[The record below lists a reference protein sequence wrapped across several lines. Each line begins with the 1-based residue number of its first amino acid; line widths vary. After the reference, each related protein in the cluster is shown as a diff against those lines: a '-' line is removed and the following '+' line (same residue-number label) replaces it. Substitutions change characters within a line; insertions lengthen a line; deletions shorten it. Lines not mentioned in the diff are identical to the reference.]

1 MCSGKG
7 TCKGQICSCRES
19 YYGAA
24 CEYKIHECIVEIE
37 VPKTASTPKGKLRVP
52 AKDRRYDTVIAK
64 PNGQDKTMNVIV
76 PTGVIPLSVPVA
88 QSNNTLHA
96 DKVYILERAK
106 DKVLEL
112 RTRVRPLVQTKL
124 AMPAIQGDNTI
135 TVYTPFDKLAKG
147 SALIIGDGVVQIKAE
162 GVKASEKR

>member
-1 MCSGKG
+1 
-7 TCKGQICSCRES
+7 
-19 YYGAA
+19 
-24 CEYKIHECIVEIE
+24 
-37 VPKTASTPKGKLRVP
+37 
-52 AKDRRYDTVIAK
+52 
-64 PNGQDKTMNVIV
+64 MNVIV
-76 PTGVIPLSVPVA
+76 PTGLIPLSVPVA

-162 GVKASEKR
+162 GVKASEKTMRFQLDSPVRDAAPRNSPVYLSKISPPPLPLPLTDCDPEELEDQECKCNKYGGICT